1 MLQPRKQPSPG
12 KQTTMNGEN
21 AGIATWKKVVVTRTV
36 IENIDDATTM
46 TTMKNEDLDPRG
58 LLDETE
64 VCLVTV
70 ILVADATKTTTGR
83 TEMIGII
90 GIENAIVNVVRTV
103 KRAETAIGTGSER
116 RATDTGTMIGIVRG
130 IPPLIRH
137 DMAGIEIVTVTHIGE
152 DSRPNEDGPLLFSP
166 G

>member
-1 MLQPRKQPSPG
+1 
-12 KQTTMNGEN
+12 MNGEN

-46 TTMKNEDLDPRG
+46 TTMTVTGMTNEDLDPRG

-70 ILVADATKTTTGR
+70 ILDADATKTTTGR

-116 RATDTGTMIGIVRG
+116 RAIDTGTMIGIVRG